1 MINQMGEKNS
11 SMKRLVIGIGGAGL
25 NVVNYMIECGTVLA
39 GFVSVDFAQYRLA
52 EECKADMRLSIGKG
66 MTIGMGNGNPRNA
79 EIAAQRA
86 EEEIC
91 SVIHGAELVLVTCG
105 LGGWIG
111 NGAAPVIVQAAHKE
125 GIPTAA
131 VVSMPF
137 EFEGRRRN
145 DRALTGHSR
154 LCEAADAVIT
164 VSNDAVLKQMDPKA
178 SLPEVLKES
187 DEVIC
192 RIIQRFLERLPADTV
207 SAEDV
212 KKTAMTIRDEHRD
225 CIVP

>member
-1 MINQMGEKNS
+1 MINQMSEKDRNTR
-11 SMKRLVIGIGGAGL
+11 RLVIGVGGAGL
-25 NVVNYMIECGTVLA
+25 DAVNYMVECGNVPA
-39 GFVSVDFAQYRLA
+39 RSISVDFARYRLA
-52 EECKADMRLSIGKG
+52 ECKADMCLSIGEG
-66 MTIGMGNGNPRNA
+66 MLIGLDGENPRIA

-86 EEEIC
+86 EEEIR
-91 SVIHGAELVLVTCG
+91 SVIHGAELVLVACG

-111 NGAAPVIVQAAHKE
+111 NGAAPFIVQAAHKE

-212 KKTAMTIRDEHRD
+212 KKAAMTIRDEYRD